1 MRAARVLIAALIVSA
16 VACTNDGTSG
26 PVTPTTNASP
36 PPTVDQQVRF
46 VPGEWTYELYG
57 VKATFTWKAGAQPT
71 LSVKNGSEL
80 PVGAPGL
87 YVVTRDQRHVDGKVA
102 DPLPL
107 DPSASG
113 NYDVTFPSDLTPDDV
128 GLVVLELGD
137 TNWGALGPKI
147 AGS

>member
-1 MRAARVLIAALIVSA
+1 MRVRSLLA
-16 VACTNDGTSG
+16 VAVLLLAAACTGDGSTATGPPTSTE
-26 PVTPTTNASP
+26 PP
-36 PPTVDQQVRF
+36 PPTSDVVVDF

-57 VKATFTWKAGAQPT
+57 VKATFVWKDGPAT
-71 LSVKNGSEL
+71 LTVKNGSEQ

-102 DPLPL
+102 NATPL

-113 NYDVTFPSDLTPDDV
+113 DYTVTFPGGLQLDDI

-137 TNWGALGPKI
+137 VNWGALGPKI
-147 AGS
+147 AGK